1 MKNNFISKYLEDLSK
16 FIKPNNEIIHKLE
29 LLKDLIIN
37 IKSKKSKILIFGNG
51 GSATIASHFS
61 LDITKNAKVRCINL
75 NDPTIISCFAND
87 FGYENWISKAI
98 EFYADKDDLLI
109 LISSSGQSKNM
120 INAAKIAKKIKIAN
134 TVTLTGFGEN
144 NPLKKR
150 GDLNLWV
157 NSKAYNFIENTHQI
171 WLLLIV
177 DLIIGKREY
186 LQRKK

>member
-75 NDPTIISCFAND
+75 NDPTLISCFAND
-87 FGYENWISKAI
+87 FGYENWISKCKWTS
-98 EFYADKDDLLI
+98 D
-109 LISSSGQSKNM
+109 
-120 INAAKIAKKIKIAN
+120 
-134 TVTLTGFGEN
+134 
-144 NPLKKR
+144 
-150 GDLNLWV
+150 
-157 NSKAYNFIENTHQI
+157 
-171 WLLLIV
+171 
-177 DLIIGKREY
+177 
-186 LQRKK
+186 RK

>member
-1 MKNNFISKYLEDLSK
+1 MSGFIIHIGAPRTCSTVLQKHLFPKAKTKLVFSKRPFHSSAISEKVMIKRSGTVSA
-16 FIKPNNEIIHKLE
+16 FIKDCLNNYQSNKDFNKYEFSE
-29 LLKDLIIN
+29 NLLLP
-37 IKSKKSKILIFGNG
+37 LTLY
-51 GSATIASHFS
+51 SAYS
-61 LDITKNAKVRCINL
+61 
-75 NDPTIISCFAND
+75 
-87 FGYENWISKAI
+87 
-98 EFYADKDDLLI
+98 
-109 LISSSGQSKNM
+109 
-120 INAAKIAKKIKIAN
+120 
-134 TVTLTGFGEN
+134 EN